1 MNKIKYIFLVG
12 IMGFAASC
20 VDNDIN
26 YDFAEEEGLYLNFS
40 LSMPEMQSLQ
50 TRGVLDDTSK
60 NPESNS
66 DGFSNF
72 WNNINLYMFIFEN
85 QGSPESNYLRSLI
98 HGNEIIPVSTAPE
111 GADDKHP
118 DKVLRKFKAKVDGT
132 SENAIIHLVATNDP
146 NFEEQLLKTTDR
158 SELGLFYGAN
168 GLYTQNEYPAFWKRI
183 DLGMPIRNYD
193 EQKDDEKQLKKQLND
208 KLSHI
213 QMIRNFCRVT
223 VSLTTDPQQIPYLN
237 GFRLLGFTL
246 VNQVDHGYV
255 AAYSESNHSFE
266 EFEAADDGGNLLGKM
281 KDYGEVFV
289 DDGFVPA
296 RHPLSVRDHKE
307 EEAASWLPD
316 KGSDD
321 SEIFTESPKYM
332 FERPYQESHRTF
344 VIVKGDFGDNQ
355 VRYFKLDIGTAPEW
369 RIDESTGFYPTVFE
383 NYHLIRNYSYDIVI
397 RTVADKNVGS
407 DNSRAVVPGP
417 PANNVG
423 ASVETQSLQNLSDGV
438 DRMWV
443 SNTKFIIVDNDEGH
457 PVYNG
462 QDVSSN
468 GLQLWWRYVEDI
480 KGTQANVSGNV
491 KHNYPGMKLEPND
504 DSGIFKDVTEGLN
517 GVPSGKTSDSYG
529 DWLGATITI
538 KNPTDEVKQKTVR
551 LYYSDNSGNVNVRLS
566 RDVTFV
572 MRKRWEFIN
581 NPVKP
586 EDMAVEVYPGA
597 YSFEF
602 ENGVNPPYET
612 LKEMRENIERGYVGS
627 QVGAQLTVMFELP
640 ADLPQSIFP
649 LDFTIGFDRQ
659 NVENAYEGNAT
670 VVTGN
675 SMFEDEFNDN
685 ELNVQRIQFVKTV
698 TWDYYNGDDTKKGHK
713 LVCARFITNNDV
725 LTEPAFDGTTS
736 TTRVRVWN
744 PYFARHKNITAKDYK
759 NCQGKFERA
768 SHDNVV
774 DPTRTNYYWN
784 FSYPEWATYFSQ
796 YRNHADPDNLYND
809 FVQIFDNSGYTDD
822 ASKNNHWSNWATTHT
837 NPHTLNNLYFTG
849 YRTGGKD
856 DTTNVPG
863 TYLQPVSNWSLNGA
877 TDATPRSKTNP
888 EIWFNLN
895 HKSETGFTATLT
907 LATTPHSNRTGSR
920 NDYHYYDRYVYA
932 TIITDKH
939 PEGYLPIQDKSEVA
953 SDGNKNDLQAQT
965 FTFNVEPNETITRVL
980 IWSDNYPKHT
990 GQSGNYDDPGET
1002 RYYAISFTLMPK

>member
-1 MNKIKYIFLVG
+1 MKKIFKYICLVALIG
-12 IMGFAASC
+12 IFPSC
-20 VDNDIN
+20 VDQDVK
-26 YDFAEEEGLYLNFS
+26 YDFEDEDGEGIYLNFS

-50 TRGVLDDTSK
+50 TRGVLDDSGK
-60 NPESNS
+60 NPESDQN
-66 DGFSNF
+66 GFSNF

-85 QGSPESNYLRSLI
+85 QGSPESNYLRSLV
-98 HGNEIIPVSTAPE
+98 HGSEIIPVSTAPE
-111 GADDKHP
+111 EDGDKHP
-118 DKVLRKFKAKVDGT
+118 GKVLRKFKAKVDGT

-146 NFEEQLLKTTDR
+146 EFEEQLQKTTDR

-168 GLYTQNEYPAFWKRI
+168 GLYTHNEYPAFWKRI
-183 DLGMPIRNYD
+183 DLDMPIRNYD
-193 EQKDDEKQLKKQLND
+193 EQKEDEKQLKKQLND

-223 VSLTTDPQQIPYLN
+223 VSLTTDSEHLN

-266 EFEAADDGGNLLGKM
+266 EFEAADDSGNLLGEM

-307 EEAASWLPD
+307 EEAASWLPE
-316 KGSDD
+316 KGYDD
-321 SEIFTESPKYM
+321 SNIFTLSPKYM

-344 VIVKGDFGDNQ
+344 VIVKGDFGDNTQ

-397 RTVADKNVGS
+397 RTVADTNVGS
-407 DNSRAVVPGP
+407 DNSQAVVPGP

-423 ASVETQSLQNLSDGV
+423 TSVETQSLQNLSDGV

-443 SNTKFIIVDNDEGH
+443 SNTKFIIVDNDEGR

-468 GLQLWWRYVEDI
+468 GLKLWWRYVADI
-480 KGTQANVSGNV
+480 NVTKSNVSSYV
-491 KHNYPGMKLEPND
+491 KYDYPGMKLESND
-504 DSGIFKDVTEGLN
+504 DSGIFKNVTADLN
-517 GVPSGKTSDSYG
+517 GVPSGKTSDEYG
-529 DWLGATITI
+529 NWLGATITI

-551 LYYSDNSGNVNVRLS
+551 LYYSDNSGKVNVRLS

-612 LKEMRENIERGYVGS
+612 LKEMREKIPSGYVGS

-685 ELNVQRIQFVKTV
+685 ELNVQRMQFVKTV
-698 TWDYYNGDDTKKGHK
+698 TWDYYNGDDTKPGHR
-713 LVCARFITNNDV
+713 LVCARFVTTNDV

-744 PYFARHKNITAKDYK
+744 PYFARHKDIKAKDYK
-759 NCQGKFERA
+759 NCQGKFERSA
-768 SHDNVV
+768 HGDVE
-774 DPTRTNYYWN
+774 DPTRNYWYWN
-784 FSYPEWATYFSQ
+784 FSYPEWSSYFSK
-796 YRNHADPDNLYND
+796 YADCAND
-809 FVQIFDNSGYTDD
+809 PAQWPKSEDD
-822 ASKNNHWSNWATTHT
+822 GDS
-837 NPHTLNNLYFTG
+837 NPHDLNNLNFAG
-849 YRTGGKD
+849 YSHGGRNSEV
-856 DTTNVPG
+856 TNVNG
-863 TYLQPVSNWSLNGA
+863 TYLQIKSDLNGIV
-877 TDATPRSKTNP
+877 RSAENP
-888 EIWFNLN
+888 ELWFPLERI
-895 HKSETGFTATLT
+895 SETGFMAELKISATPNYKRQGGT
-907 LATTPHSNRTGSR
+907 NNRQFS
-920 NDYHYYDRYVYA
+920 DRKISVRVV
-932 TIITDKH
+932 TD
-939 PEGYLPIQDKSEVA
+939 ENNY
-953 SDGNKNDLQAQT
+953 DGNFMAGTTGGGDPLNLTTHT
-965 FTFNVEPNETITRVL
+965 FTFNIGANETITQVL
-980 IWSDNYPKHT
+980 IWSEMADPHGDHT
-990 GQSGNYDDPGET
+990 NTPSNSYHIPGET
-1002 RYYAISFTLMPK
+1002 RYYSIEFTLTPQ

>member
-1 MNKIKYIFLVG
+1 MKKIFKYIFLVALIG
-12 IMGFAASC
+12 IFPSC
-20 VDNDIN
+20 VDQDVK
-26 YDFAEEEGLYLNFS
+26 YDFEDEDGEGIYLNFS

-50 TRGVLDDTSK
+50 TRGVLDDSGK
-60 NPESNS
+60 NPESDQN
-66 DGFSNF
+66 GFSNF

-98 HGNEIIPVSTAPE
+98 HGDEIIPVSTAPE
-111 GADDKHP
+111 AAGENHP
-118 DKVLRKFKAKVDGT
+118 GKVLRKFKAKVDGT

-146 NFEEQLLKTTDR
+146 EFEEQLQKTTDR

-168 GLYTQNEYPAFWKRI
+168 GLYTHDEYPAFWKRI
-183 DLGMPIRNYD
+183 DLDMPIRNYD
-193 EQKDDEKQLKKQLND
+193 EQKEDEKQLKKQLND

-223 VSLTTDPQQIPYLN
+223 VSLTTDQQQIPYLN
-237 GFRLLGFTL
+237 NFRLLGYTL

-266 EFEAADDGGNLLGKM
+266 EFEATDASENLSGAM
-281 KDYGEVFV
+281 KKYEDVFV
-289 DDGFVPA
+289 TDGFIPS

-307 EEAASWLPD
+307 EAATWLPA
-316 KGSDD
+316 KGADD
-321 SEIFTESPKYM
+321 SGIFTMTPKYM

-344 VIVKGDFGDNQ
+344 VIVKGDFGEGTP

-369 RIDESTGFYPTVFE
+369 RIDQTTGFYPTVFE
-383 NYHLIRNYSYDIVI
+383 NYHLIRNYSYDIII
-397 RTVADKNVGS
+397 RTVADKEVGS
-407 DNSRAVVPGP
+407 DNAQAVVPGP

-423 ASVETQSLQNLSDGV
+423 TSVETQSLQNLSDGV

-443 SNTKFIIVDNDEGH
+443 SNTKFIIVDDDEGH

-462 QDVSSN
+462 KDVSTN
-468 GLQLWWRYVEDI
+468 GLSLWWRYVEKI
-480 KGTQANVSGNV
+480 STVKTNVSGNV
-491 KHNYPGMKLEPND
+491 KYDYPGMTLESND
-504 DSGIFKDVTEGLN
+504 DSGIFKTVTSNLN
-517 GVPSGKTSDSYG
+517 GVPSGKTADEYG
-529 DWLGATITI
+529 NWLGATITI
-538 KNPTDEVKQKTVR
+538 NDPTDEVKQKTVR

-572 MRKRWEFIN
+572 MRKRWEFVN
-581 NPVKP
+581 NPVKQD
-586 EDMAVEVYPGA
+586 DMAVEVYPGA
-597 YSFEF
+597 YSF

-612 LKEMRENIERGYVGS
+612 LKEMRENIEPGYVGS

-659 NVENAYEGNAT
+659 NVENAYAGNAT

-685 ELNVQRIQFVKTV
+685 EANVQRMQFVKTV
-698 TWDYYNGDDTKKGHK
+698 TWDYYNGDDTKKGHR
-713 LVCARFITNNDV
+713 LVCARFVTNNDV
-725 LTEPAFDGTTS
+725 LTEPAFGDTKA

-744 PYFARHKNITAKDYK
+744 PYFAKHKDISAKDYK

-796 YRNHADPDNLYND
+796 YNSHTETSNIYND
-809 FVQIFDNSGYTDD
+809 FETIFDKSGHADD
-822 ASKNNHWSNWATTHT
+822 ASRNEHWSGWSTTHG
-837 NPHTLNNLYFTG
+837 NPHTLNNLYFAG

-856 DTTNVPG
+856 GSTNANG
-863 TYLQPVSNWSLNGA
+863 TYLQPVSNLNLNGA
-877 TDATPRSKTNP
+877 TRSISNP

-895 HKSETGFTATLT
+895 HVSETGYDAVLT
-907 LATTPHSNRTGSR
+907 VGATPHNNRYQNNG
-920 NDYHYYDRYVYA
+920 NHYYDRYVYA
-932 TIITDKH
+932 TIITDLFPNGKE
-939 PEGYLPIQDKSEVA
+939 PVVRTTEVA
-953 SDGNKNDLQAQT
+953 SSGNKNELQEMIFK
-965 FTFNVEPNETITRVL
+965 FTVNANETIKRVL
-980 IWSDNYPKHT
+980 IWSDNYPKHA

-1002 RYYAISFTLMPK
+1002 RYYSIKFTLTPKP

>member
-1 MNKIKYIFLVG
+1 MKKIFKYIFLVALIG
-12 IMGFAASC
+12 IFSSC
-20 VDNDIN
+20 VDQDVKYNLG
-26 YDFAEEEGLYLNFS
+26 EEDRDGIYLYFS
-40 LSMPEMQSLQ
+40 LSMPEMQSLE
-50 TRGVLDDTSK
+50 TRGVLDKPGENPD
-60 NPESNS
+60 PES
-66 DGFSNF
+66 DQAGFSDF
-72 WNNINLYMFIFEN
+72 WKNINLYMFIFEN

-111 GADDKHP
+111 GAGDEHP
-118 DKVLRKFKAKVDGT
+118 DKVLRSFKAKVDGT
-132 SENAIIHLVATNDP
+132 SEKAIIHLVATNDP
-146 NFEEQLLKTTDR
+146 EFEEQLQKTTDR

-168 GLYTQNEYPAFWKRI
+168 GLYTHNEYPAFWKRI
-183 DLGMPIRNYD
+183 DLDMPIRNYD
-193 EQKDDEKQLKKQLND
+193 EQKEDEKQLKKQLND

-237 GFRLLGFTL
+237 GFRLLGYTL

-266 EFEAADDGGNLLGKM
+266 EFEASDNSGNLLGTM
-281 KDYGEVFV
+281 KNYEDVFV
-289 DDGFVPA
+289 ADGFVPA
-296 RHPLSVRDHKE
+296 RHPLSVREHKE
-307 EEAASWLPD
+307 EEATTWLPA
-316 KGSDD
+316 KGTDD
-321 SEIFTESPKYM
+321 SEIFTLSSKYM

-344 VIVKGDFGDNQ
+344 VIVKGDFGDNNP
-355 VRYFKLDIGTAPEW
+355 RYFKLDIGTAPEW

-383 NYHLIRNYSYDIVI
+383 NYNLIRNYSYDIVI
-397 RTVADKNVGS
+397 RTVADTKVGS
-407 DNSRAVVPGP
+407 DNSQAVVSGP

-443 SNTKFIIVDNDEGH
+443 SNTKFIIVDDDEGR

-462 QDVSSN
+462 KVVSLD
-468 GLQLWWRYVEDI
+468 GLKLWWRYVEKLSTTKD
-480 KGTQANVSGNV
+480 NVSDNV
-491 KHNYPGMKLEPND
+491 KYDYPGMKLESGD
-504 DSGIFKDVTEGLN
+504 DSGIFNIVKPDLI
-517 GVPSGKTSDSYG
+517 GVPSGKTADEYG
-529 DWLGATITI
+529 EWCGATITI
-538 KNPTDEVKQKTVR
+538 NNPTDEVKQKTVR

-572 MRKRWEFIN
+572 MRKRWEFVN

-597 YSFEF
+597 YSFE
-602 ENGVNPPYET
+602 NGVNPPYET
-612 LKEMRENIERGYVGS
+612 LKEMRENIPSGYVGS

-640 ADLPQSIFP
+640 EDLPQSIFP

-659 NVENAYEGNAT
+659 NVENAYVGNAT

-685 ELNVQRIQFVKTV
+685 EANVQRIQFVKTV
-698 TWDYYNGDDTKKGHK
+698 TWDYYNGDDTKPGHR
-713 LVCARFITNNDV
+713 LVCARFVTTNDV

-744 PYFARHKNITAKDYK
+744 PYFARHKDISDKDYK
-759 NCQGKFERA
+759 NCQGQFERA

-784 FSYPEWATYFSQ
+784 FSYPEWATYFTPYNSHSEPI
-796 YRNHADPDNLYND
+796 NIYND
-809 FVQIFDNSGYTDD
+809 FEIIFDKSNHPDD
-822 ASKNNHWSNWATTHT
+822 ASKNNHWSQWTETHK
-837 NPHTLNNLYFTG
+837 NPHTLNNLYFAG

-856 DTTNVPG
+856 GTTDADG
-863 TYLQPVSNWSLNGA
+863 TYLQPVSNLNGA
-877 TDATPRSKTNP
+877 IRSKENP

-895 HKSETGFTATLT
+895 HKSETGLTAVLT
-907 LATTPHSNRTGSR
+907 LGTTPNNKRVQNNG
-920 NDYHYYDRYVYA
+920 NHYYDRYVNA

-939 PEGYLPIQDKSEVA
+939 PEGYEVQQQTSEVSA
-953 SDGNKNDLQAQT
+953 GGANNKLQYQKFT
-965 FTFNVEPNETITRVL
+965 FTVPPEETITRVL
-980 IWSDNYPKHT
+980 IWSNNYPKHT
-990 GQSGNYDDPGET
+990 GQSGNYDDDGET
-1002 RYYAISFTLMPK
+1002 RYYSIELTLTLK

>member
-20 VDNDIN
+20 VNNDIN

-50 TRGVLDDTSK
+50 TRGVLDDSAE
-60 NPESNS
+60 NPES
-66 DGFSNF
+66 DAPEFPDF
-72 WNNINLYMFIFEN
+72 YEKINLYMFIFEN

-98 HGNEIIPVSTAPE
+98 HGNEIIPVAPE

-118 DKVLRKFKAKVDGT
+118 GKVLRKFKAKVDGT

-146 NFEEQLLKTTDR
+146 EFEEQLLKTTDR

-168 GLYTQNEYPAFWKRI
+168 GLYTHNEYPAFWKRI

-193 EQKDDEKQLKKQLND
+193 EQKEDEKQLKKQLND

-213 QMIRNFCRVT
+213 QMIRNFCRVK
-223 VSLTTDPQQIPYLN
+223 VSLTEDKEQIPYLN

-266 EFEAADDGGNLLGKM
+266 EFEAADDGGNLLGEM
-281 KDYGEVFV
+281 KDYGKVFV

-296 RHPLSVRDHKE
+296 RHPLSVREHKE

-321 SEIFTESPKYM
+321 SEIFTMSPKYM

-344 VIVKGDFGDNQ
+344 VIVKGDFGDNNP
-355 VRYFKLDIGTAPEW
+355 RYFKLDIGTAPEW
-369 RIDESTGFYPTVFE
+369 RIDKSTGFYPTVFE

-397 RTVADKNVGS
+397 KTVADKNVGS
-407 DNSRAVVPGP
+407 DNSQAVVPGP

-443 SNTKFIIVDNDEGH
+443 SNTKFIIVDNDEGR

-468 GLQLWWRYVEDI
+468 GLKLWWRYVEKISTD
-480 KGTQANVSGNV
+480 KTNVSRNV
-491 KHNYPGMKLEPND
+491 QCDYPGMKLESND
-504 DSGIFKDVTEGLN
+504 DSGIFKDVTEDLK

-551 LYYSDNSGNVNVRLS
+551 LYYSDNSGKVNVRLS

-612 LKEMRENIERGYVGS
+612 LKEMRENIPSGYVGS

-659 NVENAYEGNAT
+659 NVENAYAGNAT

-698 TWDYYNGDDTKKGHK
+698 TWDYYNGDDTKPGHR
-713 LVCARFITNNDV
+713 LVCARFVTTNDV

-744 PYFARHKNITAKDYK
+744 PYFARHKDINAKDYK

-796 YRNHADPDNLYND
+796 YSNHADLDNLYND

-822 ASKNNHWSNWATTHT
+822 ASKNNHWSDWATNHT
-837 NPHTLNNLYFTG
+837 NPHTLNNLYFAG
-849 YRTGGKD
+849 YTYGSALSR
-856 DTTNVPG
+856 
-863 TYLQPVSNWSLNGA
+863 TYLRVTADGNGV
-877 TDATPRSKTNP
+877 TRSESNP

-895 HKSETGFTATLT
+895 HSFENGCDMTITIEASP
-907 LATTPHSNRTGSR
+907 TTQAGGSR
-920 NDYHYYDRYVYA
+920 TPYDFYNRKIFIK
-932 TIITDKH
+932 IITDRNNYQANSADWLIESTRGNNGFKVQTYNQKF
-939 PEGYLPIQDKSEVA
+939 EIKS
-953 SDGNKNDLQAQT
+953 D
-965 FTFNVEPNETITRVL
+965 ETIQRVL
-980 IWSDNYPKHT
+980 IWSVNEKLHTSDTDHDSQTNYYSIKMTLNPK
-990 GQSGNYDDPGET
+990 
-1002 RYYAISFTLMPK
+1002 